1 MKKLLRKIIFLALAF
16 CPIAVFSQQLAFPE
30 AQGWGRFATG
40 GRTGKVY
47 HVTNLND
54 SGTGSLRDAI
64 SSSNRIIV
72 FDVAGVINIS
82 SRLVF
87 SSNLYVAGQTAP
99 GEGIT
104 IYGDGVSFSGAKN
117 IIVRHM
123 RFRMGREGTSGKD
136 CAGVANGT
144 NMIFDHCSFAWGL
157 DENFSINPDGKG
169 DLHSITLS
177 NCVIGQGLMDHSAGG
192 LMQADSITLYRN
204 LYVDNSTR
212 NNKIK
217 GINQYV
223 NNMVYNW
230 KDGAYIMGGDSEG
243 SSYCNIESSMFMN
256 GPCGGGE
263 AFTNGNNKFHC
274 YVDDNWQDKNTD
286 GIFDP
291 SIVTSYSDAD
301 IVSTPYSYPT
311 LEKWEAMEL
320 VDSLLPFVGASLPYR
335 DYVDYY
341 MIDEVKSFGT
351 KGAFISNEETL
362 PFGVPSSWTVWGGNS
377 RVDTDGDGMP
387 DWWETAN
394 GTDPNSDDAMT
405 IASNGYAN
413 IENYINSI
421 TVDDRDF
428 FLRAPQSVSLETSTT
443 TTMTIAWSD
452 YTYGEDGFIVE
463 VELDGEFTEVGRTEA
478 DATSFVVTGMEPG
491 TYYNVRVRAFS
502 LDGNY
507 SDYSSIAEV
516 NTRPIDANIVD
527 IDTYEPD
534 LTWSAGSATW
544 DYESASWN
552 SNGEKFE
559 DGMKILFALE
569 EAQEITLNETVSP
582 SVVVVNGSA
591 DLTISGSGCIT
602 GDSVSVNKAG
612 KGTLTL
618 GTSNTYTG
626 ATVLHEGTLE
636 ITSLK
641 DGSEASSIGAS
652 LPFAQNW
659 VFDGGT
665 YMYTGS
671 STSTN
676 RAAKITRETE
686 FNIQNSSSIVTVTGA
701 FEGEE
706 NFVLAGEGQLTVAS
720 PDFFTYTG
728 ATVLKGGTMYLST
741 LDVIQNEIGNSSKLV
756 FSGGH
761 LKTTGESENYE
772 TYYFPIEVTENTTS
786 EFSPNRNC
794 YLRNTVTGAGT
805 LQINIPYLREYLR
818 GDFSGFTGHLVA
830 NGVCSSEKTSLC
842 LIYNNNVNLSNC
854 VIDLRGNSQ
863 LGIWDTNGDQTI
875 GGISGTSGTYI
886 GGSSKNTRNFTCSWT
901 VGTANTDETFE
912 GKINNWSLSGS
923 SYTGTVSIIKQG
935 TGDWRLTGSN
945 DYSGTTGVKA
955 GSLIIDG
962 TNSGTG
968 QVTIYDEAY
977 LKGTGSISGNV
988 IVEEGATV
996 YAGDTLVNSSK
1007 LSLKGG
1013 CTVNSGGIIEIPLY
1027 LDEGTAR
1034 SNSLSVSG
1042 AFAINGATLS
1052 LNMANV
1058 SGSLEDDQAFQVFD
1072 VSGATISGEG
1082 FIEISPERPSDTQ
1095 QWDTTELLTSG
1106 KIYVRSEDWVAGI
1119 NTVTLDEE
1127 NNSNAPKY
1135 DLSGKR
1141 INDVKTGIYIQ
1152 NGKKFIKK

>member
-1 MKKLLRKIIFLALAF
+1 
-16 CPIAVFSQQLAFPE
+16 
-30 AQGWGRFATG
+30 
-40 GRTGKVY
+40 
-47 HVTNLND
+47 
-54 SGTGSLRDAI
+54 
-64 SSSNRIIV
+64 
-72 FDVAGVINIS
+72 
-82 SRLVF
+82 
-87 SSNLYVAGQTAP
+87 
-99 GEGIT
+99 
-104 IYGDGVSFSGAKN
+104 
-117 IIVRHM
+117 M
-123 RFRMGREGTSGKD
+123 RFRMGHGGTSGKD

-169 DLHSITLS
+169 DLQQITLS
-177 NCVIGQGLMDHSAGG
+177 NCLIGQGLMDHSAGG

-212 NNKIK
+212 NNKVK

-243 SSYCNIESSMFMN
+243 SSYCNIESNMFIN

-263 AFTNGNNKFHC
+263 AFTSGNNKFHC

-301 IVSTPYSYPT
+301 VVSTPYSYPT

-421 TVDDRDF
+421 TVEDRDF
-428 FLRAPQSVSLETSTT
+428 FLRAPQNVSLQTSTT
-443 TTMTIAWSD
+443 TTMTISWSD

-463 VELDGEFTEVGRTEA
+463 VELDGVFTEVGRTEA

-502 LDGNY
+502 SDGSY
-507 SDYSSIAEV
+507 SDYSSITEV
-516 NTRPIDANIVD
+516 NTRPLDADIVD

-544 DYESASWN
+544 DFESASWN
-552 SNGEKFE
+552 NNLEKFE
-559 DGMKILFALE
+559 DGKKILFAPE
-569 EAQEITLNETVSP
+569 ETQVITLNETVSP

-602 GDSVSVNKAG
+602 GDSVSINKAG

-618 GTSNTYTG
+618 ETSNTYTG

-641 DGSEASSIGAS
+641 DGSQASSIGAS

-659 VFDGGT
+659 VFDGGI
-665 YMYTGS
+665 YKYTGG

-686 FNIQNSSSIVTVTGA
+686 FNIQNSSSTVTVTGA

-706 NFVLAGEGQLTVAS
+706 NFVLSGEGQLTVAS

-818 GDFSGFTGHLVA
+818 GDYSGFTGHLVA

-842 LIYNNNVNLSNC
+842 LIYDNKRDLSNC
-854 VIDLRGNSQ
+854 VIDLRGNAQ
-863 LGIWDTNGDQTI
+863 LGNWDTDGDQTI

-923 SYTGTVSIIKQG
+923 SYTGTVSITKQG

-945 DYSGTTGVKA
+945 DYSGTTDVKA
-955 GSLIIDG
+955 GSLIING

-968 QVTIYDEAY
+968 KVTVYDEAY

-988 IVEEGATV
+988 IIEEGATV

-1013 CTVNSGGIIEIPLY
+1013 CTVNSGGIVEIPLY
-1027 LDEGTAR
+1027 LDEGTAK

-1058 SGSLEDDQAFQVFD
+1058 NGSLEDDQAFQVFD
-1072 VSGATISGEG
+1072 VSGATISGEA
-1082 FIEISPERPSDTQ
+1082 FKEISPESPSDTQ
-1095 QWDTTELLTSG
+1095 QWDTTELFPSG

-1119 NTVTLDEE
+1119 DKVTLDDE

-1141 INDVKTGIYIQ
+1141 INDVKTGIY
-1152 NGKKFIKK
+1152 